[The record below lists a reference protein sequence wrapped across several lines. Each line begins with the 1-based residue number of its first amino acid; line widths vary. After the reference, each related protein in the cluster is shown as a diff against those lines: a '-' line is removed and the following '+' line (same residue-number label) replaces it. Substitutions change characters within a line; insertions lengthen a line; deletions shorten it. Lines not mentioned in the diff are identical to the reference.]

1 MSNKLVKK
9 RYLIKE
15 AILKMNIRNFGL
27 ASLSSLI
34 KNTELLKVLFIELVY
49 IYIYILINTTFLLRQ
64 LFRCSA
70 PTFHCREPLYFICL
84 VI

>member
-49 IYIYILINTTFLLRQ
+49 IYIY
-64 LFRCSA
+64 
-70 PTFHCREPLYFICL
+70 
-84 VI
+84 